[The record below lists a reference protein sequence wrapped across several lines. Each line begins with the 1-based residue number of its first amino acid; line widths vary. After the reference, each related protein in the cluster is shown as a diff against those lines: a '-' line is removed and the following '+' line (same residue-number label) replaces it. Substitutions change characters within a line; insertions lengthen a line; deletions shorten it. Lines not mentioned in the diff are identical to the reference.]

1 MAQPF
6 VSVDTRKGRIR
17 LNRCCY
23 DILREPKYV
32 QILVN
37 PAKEQLGILRTERMV
52 PEASRLK
59 KESAKQG
66 HSDIYCPGL
75 IGDLVE
81 RYRWIR
87 GRSYR
92 LSALACLDSEML
104 VFSLPAAQMTDEVV
118 RNGSREAAYE
128 DQTKH

>member
-37 PAKEQLGILRTERMV
+37 PAKEQLGILRT
-52 PEASRLK
+52 
-59 KESAKQG
+59 
-66 HSDIYCPGL
+66 
-75 IGDLVE
+75 
-81 RYRWIR
+81 
-87 GRSYR
+87 
-92 LSALACLDSEML
+92 
-104 VFSLPAAQMTDEVV
+104 
-118 RNGSREAAYE
+118 
-128 DQTKH
+128 

>member
-37 PAKEQLGILRTERMV
+37 PAKEQLGILRTERMA
-52 PEASRLK
+52 PESSRLK
-59 KESAKQG
+59 KEDAKQG

-75 IGDLVE
+75 ICDLIE
-81 RYRWIR
+81 RYSWIR